1 MRSRPSTKFFLHK
14 IICLALFGLAPL
26 SGAALA
32 AGAMPAMAAANGVPA
47 ASPGSLAELK
57 QRLSNKSVRELR
69 TSYSGEYGTT
79 LLMADNAPVFYVALL
94 NQKSLWR
101 VLRFD
106 NLALAERSYVQL
118 SQRSADWAGEEIRLQ
133 VLNAQSQALER
144 SKQESEARLAAL
156 HTDMQIMQSEQARI
170 MQGRQAAQ
178 EQVRASEIERRAY
191 QIELDQLRRNIRTLE
206 SQLSGAHGPA
216 N

>member
-1 MRSRPSTKFFLHK
+1 MKVSIHRIMYLV
-14 IICLALFGLAPL
+14 ILGLAPL

-32 AGAMPAMAAANGVPA
+32 AGAMPTMAAPNGVPA

-57 QRLSNKSVRELR
+57 QRLSNQSVRELR

-106 NLALAERSYVQL
+106 NLALAERTYAQL

-156 HTDMQIMQSEQARI
+156 NTDMQIMQSEQARI
-170 MQGRQAAQ
+170 VQGRQAAQ
-178 EQVRASEIERRAY
+178 NQVKASEIERRAY
-191 QIELDQLRRNIRTLE
+191 QIQLDKLRRNIRELE
-206 SQLSGAHGPA
+206 SQLSGVHGQV

>member
-1 MRSRPSTKFFLHK
+1 MKFSMST
-14 IICLALFGLAPL
+14 IICFAMLGLAPL

-32 AGAMPAMAAANGVPA
+32 ASAMPAANGAPA

-57 QRLSNKSVRELR
+57 QRLSNQSVRELR

-106 NLALAERSYVQL
+106 SLAPAERAYTQL
-118 SQRSADWAGEEIRLQ
+118 SQRSADWADEEIRLQ

-156 HTDMQIMQSEQARI
+156 NTDMQIMQSEQARI
-170 MQGRQAAQ
+170 TQGRQAAQ
-178 EQVRASEIERRAY
+178 SQVKASEIERRAY
-191 QIELDQLRRNIRTLE
+191 QIQLDQLRRNIRQLE
-206 SQLSGAHGPA
+206 SQLSGTHGPA